1 MHHKDAE
8 PIMYGLSYAAGV
20 AADTSII
27 LQMREVCTGLLNHF
41 VTPRTWL

>member
-8 PIMYGLSYAAGV
+8 PIMYGLSYSAGV

-27 LQMREVCTGLLNHF
+27 LQMREVCRGVLNSSAN
-41 VTPRTWL
+41 P